1 MRGLGSTFGGY
12 KLEQVVLTDAVSVT
26 YRATMGRELAT
37 VYRGVSS
44 NLSRPV
50 LLRITDPLSDL
61 DADTFVAAFLRR
73 LQAAAQVQHPAVVKP
88 IDIGHV
94 DGRVYVA
101 TRWTGGLTLEEQIRR
116 EGRMEP
122 AAACDLL
129 IPVADG
135 LDTLHAADVVHGA
148 ISPRTIWIE
157 ESQGVRSA
165 RITGFGLRTS
175 LQGHDFGGT
184 GDAVLSDAFYV
195 APEQFRGATA
205 GDASDLYALA
215 CTLYHCV
222 GGRPPF
228 SSATASVRAGALEPG
243 LPVFDFSADEV
254 PDEFRNAVAVGM
266 SDQPHHRQ
274 SNCAQLVR
282 SARESGHAASYET
295 LTVGGPAQAP
305 APVNKRSA
313 MSQSWRVASRLFQVD
328 RPVRFAWPIAAL
340 LLLAGIA
347 IALILTNVFGDNDQ
361 LAGAAPDRLPH
372 VTQVASVT

>member
-50 LLRITDPLSDL
+50 LLRITDPLNDL
-61 DADTFVAAFLRR
+61 DAGQHAARFLRR
-73 LQAAAQVQHPAVVKP
+73 LQAAARVDHPAVVKP
-88 IDIGHV
+88 IDTGVI

-122 AAACDLL
+122 SAACDLL
-129 IPVADG
+129 LPVADG
-135 LDTLHAADVVHGA
+135 LDALHAADVIHGA
-148 ISPRTIWIE
+148 ISPRTIWID
-157 ESQGVRSA
+157 ESQGIRSA
-165 RITGFGLRTS
+165 RITHFGLDTS

-184 GDAVLSDAFYV
+184 GDGVLSDAFYV

-228 SSATASVRAGALEPG
+228 SSATAAVRAGALEPG
-243 LPVFDFSADEV
+243 LPLFDFSADEV
-254 PDEFRNAVAVGM
+254 PDELRNAIAVGM
-266 SDQPHHRQ
+266 SDQPHHRYAT
-274 SNCAQLVR
+274 CMQLIR
-282 SARESGHAASYET
+282 AARGSPRPASQRT
-295 LTVGGPAQAP
+295 LVTTAP
-305 APVNKRSA
+305 APDPAPASA
-313 MSQSWRVASRLFQVD
+313 LSQSWHEASRLLHVNGS
-328 RPVRFAWPIAAL
+328 VRFAWPIAAL

-347 IALILTNVFGDNDQ
+347 LALILTNVFGNNDQ
-361 LAGAAPDRLPH
+361 LAGSRRLDPQPQVVQAA
-372 VTQVASVT
+372 VT